1 MQVRCSICDERAC
14 DRSIKARSGKELTL
28 WHCASCDFDFL
39 AHDPSRDLAAN
50 KLDESRLQAAGLDIP
65 TRERDFANG
74 LAQSRPYVAEYL
86 ETSDRDAKVLEIGC
100 SWGYF
105 LKLVRDAGADPYG
118 VELNTVRARYVS
130 ENLRIPCD
138 VNLESCEA
146 RGIRFR
152 KIFLFYVLEYVPEPV
167 TYLQRLV
174 DMLEQG
180 GELVVVTP
188 SLADPLKDLWR
199 SESFRRFF
207 YDEHAINYLTSR
219 AVERMVAALRK
230 RSAVIATRQGY
241 SFVNHV
247 GWFLT
252 NAPRTTGVVG
262 GDNFVREIVERLRP
276 AGPIAEWDERRRAL
290 AGRLADLITNCDIEY
305 RRVLEESGYGN
316 QIRFVVTK

>member
-1 MQVRCSICDERAC
+1 MQVNCSICDERAHE
-14 DRSIKARSGKELTL
+14 RSIKARSGKELTL

-50 KLDESRLQAAGLDIP
+50 KLDESRLQAAGLEVP
-65 TRERDFANG
+65 TLERDFANG
-74 LAQSRPYVAEYL
+74 LVQSRPYIAEYL
-86 ETSDRDAKVLEIGC
+86 KTSDRGVQVLEIGC

-105 LKLVRDAGADPYG
+105 LKLVRDAGAIPYG
-118 VELNTVRARYVS
+118 VELNTVRARYVN

-138 VNLESCEA
+138 INLESCEA
-146 RGIRFR
+146 RGVRFR

-167 TYLQRLV
+167 AYLQRLV
-174 DMLEQG
+174 DMLEPG
-180 GELVVVTP
+180 GELVVITP

-199 SESFRRFF
+199 SESFRTFF
-207 YDEHAINYLTSR
+207 YDEHAINYLTPR
-219 AVERMVAALRK
+219 AVERIVAALRK

-247 GWFLT
+247 SWFLT

-262 GDNFVREIVERLRP
+262 GDNFVRDVIAQLRP
-276 AGPIAEWDERRRAL
+276 AGVIAEWDERRRAL
-290 AGRLADLITNCDIEY
+290 AVRLAELIASFDVEY
-305 RRVLEESGYGN
+305 RRVLEESQYGN